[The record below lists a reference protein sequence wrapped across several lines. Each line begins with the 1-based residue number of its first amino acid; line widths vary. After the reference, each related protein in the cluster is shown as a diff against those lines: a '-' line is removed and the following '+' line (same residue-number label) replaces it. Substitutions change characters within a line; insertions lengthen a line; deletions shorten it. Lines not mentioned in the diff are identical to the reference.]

1 MARARK
7 DAVSIDGGT
16 PKAAK
21 PPPRAQCT
29 AVVERYLKQGQTI
42 YWARE
47 MATWSRLWKLY
58 PDLAFW
64 MGYELPFGEG
74 IHGLNMMS
82 WFEGEEG
89 AADLARAWLLYRWV
103 PPEAA
108 AEPPSPPDGQPSM
121 GAPLDDAA
129 PSQLSYPIA
138 PRKPR
143 TVAEWLRR

>member
-1 MARARK
+1 MPRA
-7 DAVSIDGGT
+7 
-16 PKAAK
+16 PKASSLTASPK

-47 MATWSRLWKLY
+47 LPAFYRLWRLY
-58 PDLAFW
+58 PELAFW
-64 MGYELPFGEG
+64 MGYELPFGDG
-74 IHGLNMMS
+74 THALNMMS

-89 AADLARAWLLYRWV
+89 VADLARAWLLYRWV
-103 PPEAA
+103 PPEPAA
-108 AEPPSPPDGQPSM
+108 DPDSPPDEGGPIDTAALHLDGTPS
-121 GAPLDDAA
+121 
-129 PSQLSYPIA
+129 SQLSFPIA